1 MKEENNTIENLNRL
15 FKASEITLTEY
26 NFRIY
31 CSNKLNIKTFKDN
44 KTNTI
49 KYI

>member
-1 MKEENNTIENLNRL
+1 MKEENNTLENLDRL
-15 FKASEITLTEY
+15 FKASEITLTDY
-26 NFRIY
+26 NFRKLA
-31 CSNKLNIKTFKDN
+31 NKLNIKTFKDN